1 MPIALPLLL
10 FPALTN
16 SNQANNKRGFLICL
30 LIHVTVSEQLDNPY
44 TTALDLQVGK
54 MGILIPNV
62 YQYFC
67 IDVLDTTRFY
77 FSYTPPILVR

>member
-1 MPIALPLLL
+1 MLVVSASPRHVMPIALPLLL

-44 TTALDLQVGK
+44 TTALDLQWEDN
-54 MGILIPNV
+54 LA
-62 YQYFC
+62 
-67 IDVLDTTRFY
+67 
-77 FSYTPPILVR
+77 